1 MGSMQS
7 TMMSVNDDPT
17 DDAENGDDDDEVD
30 ADNGEDDNG
39 AEDDGRNG
47 MDVDE

>member
-1 MGSMQS
+1 
-7 TMMSVNDDPT
+7 MMSVNDDPT